1 MKFKGF
7 SLEVAVF
14 EDSMSYVCD
23 ICLKAFISYDFTMY
37 RYIEIFKSSLQEIR
51 VAVGMSGPK
60 MRPLIPNRP
69 GPYDRS
75 DRFGGMM
82 NRYAMGRGRNFRGN
96 SGLLYF
102 KKRLCVIM
110 R

>member
-1 MKFKGF
+1 MNLKIKVLIGVV
-7 SLEVAVF
+7 EYKVF
-14 EDSMSYVCD
+14 ESCF
-23 ICLKAFISYDFTMY
+23 CLGIIHAVSHFFTML

-51 VAVGMSGPK
+51 LAVGMSGPK

-96 SGLLYF
+96 IYF
-102 KKRLCVIM
+102 PNKCSIFKQ
-110 R
+110 